1 MKVSARSAQAASADS
16 AHGDEGTHPLRQYL
30 TFVVGGENYGIAIL
44 GVKEIIEYDEVTPV
58 PMMPACIRGV
68 INLRGTVVPVLDLAS
83 RFGRGAS
90 VVTRR
95 TCIVIVEVGD
105 DDDARQDVGVVVD
118 SVNAVIEL
126 VAEDIQPA
134 PAFGARIRVD
144 FIEGMGRVNGRFV
157 VLLDM
162 ARVLSSEEIGALAAL
177 DLAVDERPT
186 QVGE

>member
-1 MKVSARSAQAASADS
+1 MKVSARSAQAASADA
-16 AHGDEGTHPLRQYL
+16 AHGNQGTHPPRQYL

-83 RFGRGAS
+83 RFGRNTS

-95 TCIVIVEVGD
+95 TCIVIVEVG

-157 VLLDM
+157 ILLDM

-177 DLAVDERPT
+177 DLAADDRPT
-186 QVGE
+186 QAGV